1 MSLSD
6 HYKDETADELYN
18 AAQCGYFSA
27 MPDGTI
33 VKINDTLLSW
43 LGYER
48 NMLVSRVQWRDLLT
62 KGGQIYYETHYAPLL
77 RMYGVVKEINFEFL
91 TSAGTTLPILVNT
104 LLVYDDAGVPV
115 LSRSLVLDITER
127 KQYERELLLAKNR
140 AEELTVQL
148 QEANRQMNEIL
159 SIAVHDLKNPL
170 HTLRMA
176 HQMLTAENAN
186 SASTEY
192 RLLLLKRN
200 IESIDTMSN
209 LITRLLQVNALEH
222 QSIQVNLQMCDVG
235 ELMTALLRAYQLQAV
250 KKNLSL
256 HLSLGE
262 TGDKTGNELFGDKD
276 CCWSIDEEIV
286 VQIADNLLSNAIKYS
301 PKGKNITIRLYPK
314 DTILRLEVHDE
325 GPGISNEDIKKLFG
339 KFSRLSAQPTG
350 GENSTGLGLSI
361 VKKLA
366 DAIGAKVW
374 CESELGR
381 GATFIVEL
389 PRGNM

>member
-1 MSLSD
+1 MSVSD

-48 NMLVSRVQWRDLLT
+48 HMLVNRVQWRDLLT

-77 RMYGVVKEINFEFL
+77 QMKGAVKEINFEFL
-91 TSAGTTLPILVNT
+91 TSAGDALPILVNT
-104 LLVYDDAGVPV
+104 VLVYDDAGVPV

-140 AEELTVQL
+140 AEELAVQL
-148 QEANRQMNEIL
+148 QEANRQMKEIL

-170 HTLRMA
+170 HALRMA
-176 HQMLTAENAN
+176 HQVLVTENTN
-186 SASTEY
+186 SVSTEY
-192 RLLLLKRN
+192 RLSLLKRN

-222 QSIQVNLQMCDVG
+222 QSIQVNFQRCDVG
-235 ELMTALLRAYQLQAV
+235 ELMTALLGAYQLQAA

-256 HLSLGE
+256 HISLGE
-262 TGDKTGNELFGDKD
+262 TGDKTGGELFSTKD
-276 CCWSIDEEIV
+276 CVWNTDEEIIL
-286 VQIADNLLSNAIKYS
+286 QIADNLLSNAVKYS
-301 PKGKNITIRLYPK
+301 PPGKNVYVRLK
-314 DTILRLEVHDE
+314 STNETVRVEVQDE
-325 GPGISNEDIKKLFG
+325 GPGISQDDMKKLFG
-339 KFSRLSAQPTG
+339 KFARLSARPTG
-350 GENSTGLGLSI
+350 GEHSTGLGLSI
-361 VKKLA
+361 VKKMVEA
-366 DAIGAKVW
+366 MNGKVW
-374 CESELGR
+374 CESESGK

-389 PRGNM
+389 PKV